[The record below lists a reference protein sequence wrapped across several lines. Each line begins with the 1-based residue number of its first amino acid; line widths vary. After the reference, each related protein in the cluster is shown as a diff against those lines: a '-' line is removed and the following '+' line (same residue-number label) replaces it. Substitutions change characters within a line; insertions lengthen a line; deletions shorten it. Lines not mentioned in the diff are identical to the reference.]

1 MIESTPLGVLF
12 AILGGLLLLSAF
24 FSGTETALMTLNRY
38 RLRHLARSGHR
49 GARITERLLR
59 RPDRLIGCILLGNNL
74 VNIAA
79 ASLTTLL
86 SLRLGGESAVAAG
99 TLILTVVI
107 LIFAEVAPKTM
118 AALYPQRLALPAA
131 FIYWPLLKLTYPI
144 VWTLNL
150 IANGVL
156 RLLGIRPPSG
166 ADDALSSE
174 ELKTVV
180 AEAGAMIPRRHQRM
194 LLSILDL
201 EKIAVDDVMVPR
213 AEVEGVDLADPWE
226 EVVQDV
232 RDSRHSWLPVWRDD
246 IDNIIGLLHVRTVIA
261 QLTTGRL
268 DEQALIARLDDPY
281 FIPEGTSLNK
291 QLVNFQR
298 SRLRIA
304 LVVDEYGDVQGLVT
318 MEDILREIVG
328 ELGTE
333 QTVPD
338 DQVTREADD
347 CYLVSAAMSLRTLN
361 RLMNWRFPT
370 DGPRTLNGLILERL
384 ETIPPSGSTFELVG
398 YPVEIVDTAEHSIR
412 TVRVRAEPGDAHIP

>member
-1 MIESTPLGVLF
+1 MIESTPLGALF

-24 FSGTETALMTLNRY
+24 FSGTETALMSLNRY

-49 GARITERLLR
+49 GARIAERLLR

-118 AALYPQRLALPAA
+118 AALHPQRLALPAA
-131 FIYWPLLKLTYPI
+131 YIYWPLLKLTYPI

-150 IANGVL
+150 VANGVL
-156 RLLGIRPPSG
+156 RVLGLRPAPG
-166 ADDALSSE
+166 ASDALSSE

-194 LLSILDL
+194 LISILDL
-201 EKIAVDDVMVPR
+201 EKLAVDDVMVPR

-226 EVVQDV
+226 EVVEAV

-246 IDNIIGLLHVRTVIA
+246 IDNVLGLLHVRTVIA

-268 DEQALIARLDDPY
+268 DEQGLLARLDDPY

-338 DQVTREADD
+338 DQVTRETDD
-347 CYLVSAAMSLRTLN
+347 SYLVSAAMSLRTLN
-361 RLMNWRFPT
+361 RLMNWHFPT

-384 ETIPPSGSTFELVG
+384 ETIPPSGSTFELAG

-412 TVRVRAEPGDAHIP
+412 TVRVRAEPGDVQVP